1 MYERI
6 LIVVEQREFARAA
19 LHEGLRLATLHGSE
33 VTLFTMLPSYPMPIG
48 DVPLYDGVSTREF
61 EQAAKAGAE
70 RVLAAAHVAADK
82 AGVVARGSIGKGDDP
97 VKAAVDAV
105 KRRRISL
112 VVVASEGRNALMR
125 LLTGSIIPGL
135 ITQSPVPVLVVK
147 NPARQSVRAH
157 AAAVQAVGAR
167 GAKASALLA
176 AKRAPKR
183 AGKRVPVAARAPRA
197 PR

>member
-6 LIVVEQREFARAA
+6 LIVVDQREFARAA
-19 LHEGLRLATLHGSE
+19 LQEGLRLAALHGSE
-33 VTLFTMLPSYPMPIG
+33 VTFFTMQPSYPLPIG

-82 AGVVARGSIGKGDDP
+82 AGVVARGSVGKGDDP
-97 VKAAVDAV
+97 VQAAVDII
-105 KRRRISL
+105 KRRKIGL
-112 VVVASEGRNALMR
+112 AVVASEGRNALMR

-135 ITQSPVPVLVVK
+135 ITQSPVPVLIVK
-147 NPARQSVRAH
+147 SPARQSVRAH
-157 AAAVQAVGAR
+157 AAAVKLAGVRGSR
-167 GAKASALLA
+167 GAPKLA
-176 AKRAPKR
+176 AKRSP
-183 AGKRVPVAARAPRA
+183 KRVPATSRAPRA